1 MYKLMYTSSIKN
13 KETRGSPKPVSLSYS
28 NPSFP
33 TMKMRDGLSWQEKFS
48 ICLYFIILVQLRLKS
63 GLIKRGGLIYV

>member
-13 KETRGSPKPVSLSYS
+13 KETRGSPKSVSLSYS
-28 NPSFP
+28 NPSFL

-48 ICLYFIILVQLRLKS
+48 ICLYFIIS
-63 GLIKRGGLIYV
+63 AETEIWSDKRGGLIYV